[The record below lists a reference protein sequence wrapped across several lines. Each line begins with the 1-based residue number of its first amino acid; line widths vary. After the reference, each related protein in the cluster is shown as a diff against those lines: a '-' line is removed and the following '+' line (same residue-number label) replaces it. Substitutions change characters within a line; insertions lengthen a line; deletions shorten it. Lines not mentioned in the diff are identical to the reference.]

1 MVSVPYVDEED
12 LDEYDVSEEI
22 VVPYKENNGVKTI
35 RVTLNGM
42 GVDMIFDTGCSSTL
56 ISVAEAEYLYSKGL
70 LTDDDIIGMSAS
82 QIADGSIVPN
92 MVIILREIVIGDV
105 IHCSDV
111 QATVSLNED
120 APLLLGNEVL
130 DRVASFT
137 IDNQDNV
144 IRFKMR

>member
-1 MVSVPYVDEED
+1 MNMMYLKMS
-12 LDEYDVSEEI
+12 
-22 VVPYKENNGVKTI
+22 
-35 RVTLNGM
+35 LNGM

-70 LTDDDIIGMSAS
+70 LTDDDIIGISAS

-92 MVIILREIVIGDV
+92 MVVILREIVIGDL
-105 IHCSDV
+105 ICCSDV